1 VLIARAFVGDP
12 DLIILDEPSAALD
25 PESREQFFS
34 LLQDLSRN
42 RRATI
47 ILVTHDMGTIGQ
59 YADKLLFIDRKI
71 IFYGSFDEFCRSE
84 NMNALFGENAQH
96 MICHRHV

>member
-1 VLIARAFVGDP
+1 
-12 DLIILDEPSAALD
+12 
-25 PESREQFFS
+25 
-34 LLQDLSRN
+34 
-42 RRATI
+42 
-47 ILVTHDMGTIGQ
+47 MGTIGQ

-84 NMNALFGENAQH
+84 NMSALFGENAQH